1 MKKRKPTASQREL
14 AQDWQDLLSRHS
26 RPLERG
32 ARSWGVRP
40 QAVNA
45 AAATTAVVQ
54 APRDVFAGMRG
65 VAARRDNPVYT
76 GTAVIGIATMH
87 KSNAVPIFNPD
98 AAVEVAQMRRN

>member
-40 QAVNA
+40 QTVNA
-45 AAATTAVVQ
+45 AATTTAVVQ

-76 GTAVIGIATMH
+76 GLLIRGLSQMH
-87 KSNAVPIFNPD
+87 KSNLVPVVNEEEILD
-98 AAVEVAQMRRN
+98 IARMRR